1 VVSAMPYPTLNSA
14 ILDYIIE
21 HQMKPGDH
29 LPTIPELSRE
39 LGVSVSKIREEL
51 AVARTLGL
59 VDTRPRVGTQVQ
71 PFDFGPAASLSAV
84 YALRLDRAH
93 FHALSQVRASIEL
106 SFWHQA
112 VARLTA
118 EDVQVLRAQIAAAR
132 LKLLQVPIEVPF
144 EEHRRLHLTFF
155 IHLDNLFV
163 QGILEAYWAA
173 YQAFGLGLYAGLA
186 YHHEV
191 WDYHERMTDCVARGD
206 FDGGHQALRD
216 HMVLLRYRPEEL
228 EVLGQGHIDRFVTSH
243 HLPE

>member
-1 VVSAMPYPTLNSA
+1 MPYPSLNSA
-14 ILDYIIE
+14 ILDYIIA
-21 HQMKPGDH
+21 HQMKPGDR
-29 LPTIPELSRE
+29 LPTIPQLSQE
-39 LGVSVSKIREEL
+39 LGVSVSKVREEL

-71 PFDFGPAASLSAV
+71 PFDFAPAASLSAI

-106 SFWHQA
+106 SFWHEA
-112 VARLTA
+112 VARLTV
-118 EDVQVLRAQIAAAR
+118 EDVQALRGLIAAAR
-132 LKLLQVPIEVPF
+132 LKLLQVPVEVPF
-144 EEHRRLHLTFF
+144 EEHRSLHLTFF
-155 IHLDNLFV
+155 MHLDNPFV

-173 YQAFGLGLYAGLA
+173 YQAFGMGLYAELA

-191 WDYHERMTDCVARGD
+191 WDFHERMVDCVARGD

-228 EVLGQGHIDRFVTSH
+228 EVLELGSTERHATSH